1 MKNICRELKF
11 RSIRIYNKKPYF
23 FQPVSS
29 LPYYKPSFHMQIT
42 GTKILCD
49 DFPSSSILQAV
60 ARERLTSILVFN
72 NVFFEGDYLSA
83 VERILKEKI
92 NL

>member
-1 MKNICRELKF
+1 M
-11 RSIRIYNKKPYF
+11 RI
-23 FQPVSS
+23 
-29 LPYYKPSFHMQIT
+29 T
-42 GTKILCD
+42 DTKILCD
-49 DFPSSSILQAV
+49 DFPPFSILQAA
-60 ARERLTSILVFN
+60 AREKLTDNHVLSADHGIDVLVMWSVVEGLTSILVSN